1 MPTFLSASG
10 VVGGGPVGGL
20 GGGVDDGGLG
30 RSASLRPLSF
40 SRSESSIFFFSST
53 NSLLSIEF
61 CAITAF
67 ITSLRSIPTASS
79 AAISPV
85 EGAELCGSDVG
96 RIARSIASS
105 FIVCDQKG
113 FTWGTGCPPNPF
125 PSFFLDSSRL

>member
-1 MPTFLSASG
+1 MADLSVDSVEESTMEAS
-10 VVGGGPVGGL
+10 
-20 GGGVDDGGLG
+20 VDQ
-30 RSASLRPLSF
+30 
-40 SRSESSIFFFSST
+40 

-79 AAISPV
+79 VAISPV

-105 FIVCDQKG
+105 FIVCDEKG